1 MSRRPIRWQ
10 IAEVFEGP
18 RGGMAVLAIGALT
31 FAAFVA
37 PLVFRGYEANP
48 ADPAIGRPAENC
60 ASAWTE
66 FSKTIPEGASRE
78 SPERICVEKARTKI
92 VVASV
97 ATFFIIFFTVV
108 ALMARAGK
116 IQPKEVAR

>member
-1 MSRRPIRWQ
+1 MSRRPIRWR
-10 IAEVFEGP
+10 IAELFEGP
-18 RGGMAVLAIGALT
+18 NGGKAVLAIGALA
-31 FAAFVA
+31 FAAFIM
-37 PLVFRGYEANP
+37 PLVFKGYQANP
-48 ADPAIGRPAENC
+48 ADPVIGRPAEDC

-66 FSKTIPEGASRE
+66 FSRTIPDGASRQD
-78 SPERICVEKARTKI
+78 PARLCVEKARTKI

-97 ATFFIIFFTVV
+97 ATFFIIFFTII